1 MMILFVR
8 CVSDSEKSV
17 YECSAVP
24 SLGIGM
30 GFERHPSNKMMLM
43 LTASCHRI
51 SARYVYDVWALQ
63 LLYSLY
69 CRIQRLETQEISL
82 AKLKTL
88 MDELNFHLLK
98 TFTWYNLL

>member
-51 SARYVYDVWALQ
+51 SARYVYMMYEHFNCSI
-63 LLYSLY
+63 LLILSDP
-69 CRIQRLETQEISL
+69 ETRNPR
-82 AKLKTL
+82 
-88 MDELNFHLLK
+88 D
-98 TFTWYNLL
+98 